1 MALTVTAVRNAKPA
15 NKTQRLFDG
24 GGLYLEI
31 SPKGGKW
38 WRLKY
43 RYAGKEKRL
52 SLGTYPDTSLKE
64 ARERR
69 DGARKLL
76 RDGVDP
82 SEHRKQAKAQRR
94 IKHANGFEI
103 IAREWF
109 KARSPNWAPGHADKI
124 IRRLERDV
132 FPLLGRRPI
141 TEITGP
147 ELLDVMRRIADRG
160 AIETSRR
167 ALGNVGQIYRYAM
180 ATGRAEADLSKA
192 LWDGMPKAK
201 GNHLASV
208 TEPERVGEI
217 LRMIW
222 EYPGS
227 PVVAAALKLAPL
239 TFVRPGELRMARWA
253 DFDLEAADWRF
264 TTSKTKVEHIVPLS
278 SQAVEIL
285 RDLQLVTTDS
295 IYVFPSAR
303 GNRRPMSDMAV
314 NAAMRRAGIEKSEF
328 TGHGWRATARTMLDE
343 VLGFRP
349 DFIEHQLAHAV
360 RDPNGRAYNR
370 TKYLAERRKMMQAW
384 SDYLD
389 SLRVGGTVVAIKRAE
404 SECRKQTRTT
414 GIRDRHEEVEES
426 DRSPAG

>member
-1 MALTVTAVRNAKPA
+1 MSLTATSVKNAKPTD
-15 NKTQRLFDG
+15 KTQRLFDG

-31 SPKGGKW
+31 SPQGGKW

-69 DGARKLL
+69 AEARKLL

-82 SEHRKQAKAQRR
+82 SERRKQAKAERR
-94 IKHANGFEI
+94 TRHANSFEA

-109 KARSPNWAPGHADKI
+109 ETRSPNWAPAHADKI

-147 ELLDVMRRIADRG
+147 ELLDVIRRIADRG
-160 AIETSRR
+160 AVETSRR
-167 ALGNVGQIYRYAM
+167 ALGNVGQVYRYAM
-180 ATGRAEADLSKA
+180 ATGRAEADLSRA

-201 GNHLASV
+201 GSHLASV
-208 TEPERVGEI
+208 TDPERVGEI

-222 EYPGS
+222 DYPGTPS
-227 PVVAAALKLAPL
+227 VAAALKLGPL

-253 DFDLEAADWRF
+253 DLDLEKAEWRF
-264 TTSKTKVEHIVPLS
+264 TTSKTKSEHIVPLS
-278 SQAVEIL
+278 RQALGIL
-285 RDLQLVTTDS
+285 RDLQPFTGRS
-295 IYVFPSAR
+295 IYVFPSTR

-314 NAAMRRAGIEKSEF
+314 NAAMRRAGVDKSEF

-370 TKYLAERRKMMQAW
+370 TKYLPERRKMMQAW
-384 SDYLD
+384 ADYLD
-389 SLRVGGTVVAIKRAE
+389 SLRESDNIVALRSKRA
-404 SECRKQTRTT
+404 
-414 GIRDRHEEVEES
+414 
-426 DRSPAG
+426 